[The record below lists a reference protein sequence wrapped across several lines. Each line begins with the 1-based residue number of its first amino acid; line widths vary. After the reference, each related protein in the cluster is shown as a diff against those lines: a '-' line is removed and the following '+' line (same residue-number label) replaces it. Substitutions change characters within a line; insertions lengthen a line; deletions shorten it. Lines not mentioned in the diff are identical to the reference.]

1 MGGRGSYGGGGG
13 GGGGSRSSADQKE
26 ITVGGKTYNVATERK
41 KLQDYESSL
50 DSRFNKYEVG
60 EATVYKVGGNYAVYD
75 LKRIPSN
82 GNVSNT
88 LTQTATTLK
97 QAKLIAENLSDLIK
111 KDKKGTRVR

>member
-1 MGGRGSYGGGGG
+1 MGGRG
-13 GGGGSRSSADQKE
+13 GSSGVSATGTATRGQKE
-26 ITVGGKTYNVATERK
+26 INVGGKTYNVATERK

-50 DSRFNKYEVG
+50 DSRFKKYEVG
-60 EATVYKVGGNYAVYD
+60 EATVYKVGSNYAVYD
-75 LKRIPSN
+75 LKRIPIN

-97 QAKLIAENLSDLIK
+97 QAKSIAENLSDLIK